1 MTHVRSGSAPRERT
15 KALCSS
21 LLLCA
26 ASVAVASG
34 GACSSAPGEG
44 GDDSG
49 SPSVGGAALTSSTVS
64 SSASVTTGSGA
75 SASTTG
81 NVSTTGTAT
90 STATASGG
98 TSTTAGTSTSTTT
111 STGTTTGGGAGGGSG
126 WDGCDEFVPPSD
138 CTIPEGLV
146 LPGELRCTGL
156 YSNWDERTLRC
167 GVTAYAPAYEL
178 WSDGAA
184 KQRYVWLPPE
194 STIDV
199 SNPDDWD
206 YPVGTRFW
214 KEFYVGP
221 EGNQKLGETRF
232 LVRAEAGWL
241 YTAYVW
247 NEAGTEAN
255 QINEGVED
263 LFGSGH
269 SVPSREQCKTCHN
282 GREEFIL
289 GWDFIMLGPG
299 ATGVT
304 AQNLADAG
312 QFGEFDPAYLNPA
325 IPGDAVEQAAL
336 SYLHANC
343 GVSCHNTTLDATALP
358 SGLYLRLEL
367 AALDSVLSTGAA
379 AGINQVPGSNAM
391 FSDLPDQPPEGYY
404 DFRPLD
410 PDRSLVLARM
420 TFRGSETA
428 MPPIGTHVAHQAG
441 VDMVRAWI
449 ESMTE
454 ERGYPA
460 AAE

>member
-1 MTHVRSGSAPRERT
+1 M
-15 KALCSS
+15 
-21 LLLCA
+21 CA
-26 ASVAVASG
+26 GGVAVATA
-34 GACSSAPGEG
+34 GACSSPSDGDG
-44 GDDSG
+44 GTSTSDVTMTST
-49 SPSVGGAALTSSTVS
+49 TSSSTT
-64 SSASVTTGSGA
+64 ATVTTGSVTTT
-75 SASTTG
+75 ASTTG
-81 NVSTTGTAT
+81 D
-90 STATASGG
+90 
-98 TSTTAGTSTSTTT
+98 TSTSTVTSTSTASGTGGTSSTT
-111 STGTTTGGGAGGGSG
+111 STTSASTTGGGAGGGSG
-126 WDGCDEFVPPSD
+126 WDGCDEFVPPGD
-138 CTIPEGLV
+138 CTIPEGAV
-146 LPGELRCTGL
+146 LPGELRCTGM

-178 WSDGAA
+178 WSDGAG
-184 KQRYVWLPPE
+184 KQRYVWLPPG
-194 STIDV
+194 SSIDV

-214 KEFYVGP
+214 KEFHVGP
-221 EGNQKLGETRF
+221 EGSQKLGETRF

-247 NEAGTEAN
+247 NEEGTEAN
-255 QINEGVED
+255 QINEGVQD
-263 LFGSGH
+263 LFGTGH
-269 SVPSREQCKTCHN
+269 SVPSREQCKACHN

-304 AQNLADAG
+304 AQALADAG
-312 QFGEFDPAYLNPA
+312 QLGEFDPAYLNPTV
-325 IPGDAVEQAAL
+325 PGDAVEQAAL
-336 SYLHANC
+336 TYLHANC

-367 AALDSVLSTGAA
+367 DALDSVLSTGAA
-379 AGINQVPGSNAM
+379 AGINQLPGSNAM
-391 FSDLPDQPPEGYY
+391 FGDLPNQPPEGYY

-420 TFRGSETA
+420 IFRGSETA

-441 VDMVRAWI
+441 IDMVRAWI

-460 AAE
+460 PAE